1 MSSSESFFPKIDF
14 QKTRYSSLTT
24 RYSLLLKMKSSAFL
38 LTLVFCCLC
47 SVEVFSQKRMPAV
60 KPKFALGIAPFSVLF
75 ASGKANLRGEWA
87 YAPKKSLSLLLG
99 IPRPT
104 PAPAFVADKLDLND
118 ATTATTNRFTS
129 FGAILE
135 HRFYLGENALRGFY
149 LAPYGRFNNFSVDRT
164 TINADNQYKTS
175 VKGTIGGLGLGAA
188 AGVQMRLGDFIT
200 LDATLVGLDM
210 KWLRGSV
217 TYATDNPENNL
228 AAFREQVQKTV
239 GDIPFVGSKLSA
251 NIEDNAVKVRAPG
264 LPMPAYRFNLSLNF
278 VF

>member
-1 MSSSESFFPKIDF
+1 
-14 QKTRYSSLTT
+14 
-24 RYSLLLKMKSSAFL
+24 MKSSAL
-38 LTLVFCCLC
+38 LFALVFCCSC
-47 SVEVFSQKRMPAV
+47 SVEVFSQRRVSAAA
-60 KPKFALGIAPFSVLF
+60 PKFALGIAPFSVLF
-75 ASGKANLRGEWA
+75 PSGKANLRGEWA
-87 YAPKKSLSLLLG
+87 YAPKKSLSLLLA

-118 ATTATTNRFTS
+118 AANATTNRFTS

-164 TINADNQYKTS
+164 TLNAENQYKTS

-188 AGVQMRLGDFIT
+188 AGVQMRLGDFLT
-200 LDATLVGLDM
+200 LDATFVGLDV
-210 KWLRGSV
+210 KWLRGSL
-217 TYATDNPENNL
+217 TYSSDNPENGL
-228 AAFREQVQKTV
+228 AAFRDKVQETV

-251 NIEDNAVKVRAPG
+251 NIEGNAVKVRAPG